1 MQKTSP
7 TVHHHFANYFK
18 KEKEKAIQPFAY
30 AVSRKLS
37 QGSVCVDLKDKDG
50 TTAIFEGYKEKDLK
64 MDMSTASEVLMPTA
78 LVAKGGEVEVNDKP
92 FVLNGDNFYITRYFN
107 YETQIIEGIKNL
119 IEKGAGEN
127 VQRLEKLKGSKEFK
141 KLVENRDKKLTTDWQ
156 LVASAMAYLNNF
168 TIITG
173 GPGTGKTTTVAKILS
188 LLYEENPDLNVKL
201 AAPTGKAAMRMKE
214 ALATNKQVPEEFREQ
229 IGALKPYTLHRLLE
243 VKYQTPYFRHD
254 LENKLDADVIIVD
267 EASMID
273 VALFSKFLNAVD
285 PGTRLIL
292 LGDQNQLASVE
303 AGSLLGDLCNTVGEK
318 NRFSSATFSSLKQL
332 LPKQILKQNTGKD
345 ELLQDQIVK
354 LQHSYRF
361 TGDSDFGVLSEAV
374 IDNRQEE
381 IESFFEEG
389 RPEGKIVVDPQYEES
404 KFETFVKGFEDYI
417 AEDDIAKAIEKFNAL
432 QILAVIRKG
441 KNGVEGLNTRVEK
454 YLSKKGKIYLGQ
466 VFYKNRPVMVTRNHP
481 DLNLFNGDVG
491 IVRKDKVSS
500 KMRIWFLDEEK
511 QLDEER
517 KEEEIQEKKI
527 RSFSPG
533 LLTDVETVFAM
544 TVHKSQGS
552 EFNKVLLVMPKSEEV
567 PILTRELL
575 YTGIT
580 RAKES
585 LLIQGTHEVIKKS
598 AETSVKRASGIT
610 NRI

>member
-1 MQKTSP
+1 MIDRLASSP
-7 TVHHHFANYFK
+7 HHHFASFFK
-18 KEKEKAIQPFAY
+18 DQKNLQPFAY
-30 AVSRKLS
+30 AASKSLAEGSICFDTSTDSKKL
-37 QGSVCVDLKDKDG
+37 
-50 TTAIFEGYKEKDLK
+50 FEGYLEEKDMVDYAPKLPNG
-64 MDMSTASEVLMPTA
+64 DSSLIGNE
-78 LVAKGGEVEVNDKP
+78 NDVIKP
-92 FVLNGDNFYITRYFN
+92 FVLHKNNFYITRYFN

-119 IEKGAGEN
+119 INTGTGEKA
-127 VQRLEKLKGSKEFK
+127 QRLESLKDSLEFK
-141 KLVENRDKKLTTDWQ
+141 KLVESRDQKNGTDWQ
-156 LVASAMAYLNNF
+156 LVASALAYLNNF

-188 LLYEENPDLNVKL
+188 LLYEENPNLNVKL

-214 ALATNKQVPEEFREQ
+214 ALATNDQVPEDYREK
-229 IGALKPYTLHRLLE
+229 INALKPFTLHRLLGSNHLS
-243 VKYQTPYFRHD
+243 PYFKHHRD
-254 LENKLDADVIIVD
+254 NKIEADVIIVD

-273 VALFSKFLNAVD
+273 VALFAKFINAVD
-285 PGTRLIL
+285 PGIRLIL

-318 NRFSSATFSSLKQL
+318 NRFSSETFSSLKQL
-332 LPKQILKQNTGKD
+332 CSVLDFDQNTGKD

-361 TGDSDFGVLSEAV
+361 TGDSDLGVLSEAV
-374 IDNRQEE
+374 IDNKQEKL
-381 IESFFEEG
+381 ESFVEEG
-389 RPEGKIVVDPQYEES
+389 RPEGNVIFDTQYKES
-404 KFETFVKGFEDYI
+404 KFENFIKGFEDYI
-417 AEDDIAKAIEKFNAL
+417 AENDIAQAIEKFNAL
-432 QILAVIRKG
+432 RILAVIRKG

-454 YLSKKGKIYLGQ
+454 YLSKKEKINPGQ

-491 IVRKDKVSS
+491 IVRKDKISG
-500 KMRIWFLDEEK
+500 KIRIWFLDEEK
-511 QLDEER
+511 QLDEEK
-517 KEEEIQEKKI
+517 KEGEIQERKI

-552 EFNKVLLVMPKSEEV
+552 EFDKVLFVMPKSEDL
-567 PILTRELL
+567 PLLTRELL

-580 RAKES
+580 RAKKS
-585 LLIQGTHEVIKKS
+585 LIIQGTKEVIKKS
-598 AETSVKRASGIT
+598 AEARVRRASGIT

>member
-1 MQKTSP
+1 MIISS
-7 TVHHHFANYFK
+7 HHHFANFFK
-18 KEKEKAIQPFAY
+18 KEEEKAIQPYAY
-30 AVSRKLS
+30 AVSRNLS
-37 QGSVCVDLKDKDG
+37 HGSVCVDLQDKQG
-50 TTAIFEGYKEKDLK
+50 TAGIFEGYKKKIIEGDNFSSTVDLLQ
-64 MDMSTASEVLMPTA
+64 TG
-78 LVAKGGEVEVNDKP
+78 LVAKGGEIEEKDKP
-92 FVLNGDNFYITRYFN
+92 FVLKGDNFYITRYFN
-107 YETQIIEGIKNL
+107 YETQIIEGIKGL
-119 IEKGAGEN
+119 ITEGEGEKA
-127 VQRLEKLKGSKEFK
+127 QRLERLKGSREFT
-141 KLVENRDKKLTTDWQ
+141 KLVESRDQKNGTDWQ

-214 ALATNKQVPEEFREQ
+214 ALAANKQVPEDFREQ

-243 VKYQTPYFRHD
+243 VKHQSPYFKRD

-273 VALFSKFLNAVD
+273 VALFAKFINAVD
-285 PGTRLIL
+285 PRTRLIL

-318 NRFSSATFSSLKQL
+318 NKFSSATISSLKQL
-332 LPKQILKQNTGKD
+332 FPEQILKQNTGKD

-361 TGDSDFGVLSEAV
+361 KGDSDFGVLSEAV
-374 IDNRQEE
+374 IDNKQEK

-389 RPEGKIVVDPQYEES
+389 RPEGEIVVDNQYKES
-404 KFETFVKGFEDYI
+404 KFESFIQGFEDYI

-432 QILAVIRKG
+432 RILAVIRKG

-454 YLSKKGKIYLGQ
+454 YLSKKRKINPGQ

-491 IVRKDKVSS
+491 LVRKDKVSG
-500 KMRIWFLDEEK
+500 KIRIWFLDEEK
-511 QLDEER
+511 QL
-517 KEEEIQEKKI
+517 EEEKQEGEVQERKI

-552 EFNKVLLVMPKSEEV
+552 EFNKVLLVMPKSEDL
-567 PILTRELL
+567 PLLTRELL

-585 LLIQGTHEVIKKS
+585 LIIQGTMEVIKKS
-598 AETSVKRASGIT
+598 AEARVRRASGIT

>member
-1 MQKTSP
+1 MNSSP
-7 TVHHHFANYFK
+7 HHHFANFFKNK
-18 KEKEKAIQPFAY
+18 KEEEEQPIQPFAY
-30 AVSRKLS
+30 VASKSLADGSICFDTSADPKNLFAGYLEEGEMEGFAPVLS
-37 QGSVCVDLKDKDG
+37 NGDSSLIGSEQDV
-50 TTAIFEGYKEKDLK
+50 I
-64 MDMSTASEVLMPTA
+64 
-78 LVAKGGEVEVNDKP
+78 KP
-92 FVLNGDNFYITRYFN
+92 FVLHKNNFYITRYFN
-107 YETQIIEGIKNL
+107 YETQIIDGIKNL
-119 IEKGAGEN
+119 INTGAGEKT
-127 VQRLEKLKGSKEFK
+127 QRLESLKGSPEFK
-141 KLVENRDKKLTTDWQ
+141 KLVDNRDKNIGTDWQ
-156 LVASAMAYLNNF
+156 LVASAMACLNNF

-214 ALATNKQVPEEFREQ
+214 ALATNKQVPEDFREQ

-243 VKYQTPYFRHD
+243 VKYQSPYFKYD
-254 LENKLDADVIIVD
+254 LGNKLDADVIIVD

-273 VALFSKFLNAVD
+273 VALFAKFINAVD

-318 NRFSSATFSSLKQL
+318 NRFSSATISSLKQL
-332 LPKQILKQNTGKD
+332 FPALDLDQNTGKD

-361 TGDSDFGVLSEAV
+361 KENSDFGVLSEAV
-374 IDNRQEE
+374 IDNKQEE

-389 RPEGKIVVDPQYEES
+389 KPEGKIIVDSEYKES

-417 AEDDIAKAIEKFNAL
+417 AEDDIAKAIEKFNSL
-432 QILAVIRKG
+432 RILAVIRKG

-454 YLSKKGKIYLGQ
+454 YLSKKGKIYPGQ

-491 IVRKDKVSS
+491 LVRKDKTSG

-511 QLDEER
+511 QL
-517 KEEEIQEKKI
+517 EEENQEGEVKERKI

-533 LLTDVETVFAM
+533 LLTDVETVYAM

-552 EFNKVLLVMPKSEEV
+552 EFNNVLLVMPKSENL
-567 PILTRELL
+567 PLLTRELL

-580 RAKES
+580 RAKEN
-585 LLIQGTHEVIKKS
+585 LIIQGTREIIKKS
-598 AETSVKRASGIT
+598 AEARVRRASGIT

>member
-1 MQKTSP
+1 MNSTP
-7 TVHHHFANYFK
+7 HHHFASFFK
-18 KEKEKAIQPFAY
+18 DQKDLQPFAY
-30 AVSRKLS
+30 AASKSLAE
-37 QGSVCVDLKDKDG
+37 GSICFD
-50 TTAIFEGYKEKDLK
+50 TTADSKKLFEGYLEEKLMKDYAPGLPNGN
-64 MDMSTASEVLMPTA
+64 SSLIGSE
-78 LVAKGGEVEVNDKP
+78 NDVIKP
-92 FVLNGDNFYITRYFN
+92 FVFHKNNFYITRYFN
-107 YETQIIEGIKNL
+107 YETQIIQGIKSL
-119 IEKGAGEN
+119 INTGAGKK
-127 VQRLEKLKGSKEFK
+127 VQRLEKLKDSTEFK
-141 KLVENRDKKLTTDWQ
+141 KLVENRDQKNGTDLQ

-201 AAPTGKAAMRMKE
+201 AAPTGKASMRMKE
-214 ALATNKQVPEEFREQ
+214 ALANNDMVPEDFREQ

-243 VKYQTPYFRHD
+243 VKYQSPYFKHD

-273 VALFSKFLNAVD
+273 VALFAKFINAVD

-318 NRFSSATFSSLKQL
+318 NKFSSATFSSLKQL
-332 LPKQILKQNTGKD
+332 CPVLDLDQNTGKD
-345 ELLQDQIVK
+345 ELLQDHIVK
-354 LQHSYRF
+354 LEHSYRF
-361 TGDSDFGVLSEAV
+361 KGNSDLGVLSKAV
-374 IDNRQEE
+374 IDNKQEE
-381 IESFFEEG
+381 IENFFEEG
-389 RPEGKIVVDPQYEES
+389 RPEGKVVFDTQYKES
-404 KFETFVKGFEDYI
+404 KFENFIQGFEDYI
-417 AEDDIAKAIEKFNAL
+417 VEKDIAKAIEKFNAL
-432 QILAVIRKG
+432 RILAVIRKG

-454 YLSKKGKIYLGQ
+454 YLSKKRKINPSQ

-491 IVRKDKVSS
+491 IVRKDKVSG

-511 QLDEER
+511 QLEEEK
-517 KEEEIQEKKI
+517 KEGEIQEKKI

-552 EFNKVLLVMPKSEEV
+552 EFNKVLLVMPKSEDL
-567 PILTRELL
+567 PLLTRELL

-585 LLIQGTHEVIKKS
+585 LIIQGTKEVVRKS
-598 AETSVKRASGIT
+598 AEARVRRASGIT

>member
-1 MQKTSP
+1 MKHP
-7 TVHHHFANYFK
+7 TPHHHFANFFK
-18 KEKEKAIQPFAY
+18 KKEEEAIQPYVY
-30 AVSRKLS
+30 AVSRKLA

-50 TTAIFEGYKEKDLK
+50 ATAIFEGYNEKDLE
-64 MDMSTASEVLMPTA
+64 MDMSTATDVLMQTA
-78 LVAKGGEVEVNDKP
+78 LVAIGGEVEVRDKP

-107 YETQIIEGIKNL
+107 YESQIIEGIKSL
-119 IEKGAGEN
+119 INTGAGEKT
-127 VQRLEKLKGSKEFK
+127 QRLERLKDSKEFK
-141 KLVENRDKKLTTDWQ
+141 KLVESRDTDLGTDWQ
-156 LVASAMAYLNNF
+156 LVASALAYLNNF

-188 LLYEENPDLNVKL
+188 LLYEEKPDLNVKL

-214 ALATNKQVPEEFREQ
+214 ALATNKQVPEDFREQ

-243 VKYQTPYFRHD
+243 VKYQSPYFKHN

-273 VALFSKFLNAVD
+273 VALFAKFINAVD
-285 PGTRLIL
+285 HGTRLIL

-318 NRFSSATFSSLKQL
+318 NKFSSVTFSYLKQL
-332 LPKQILKQNTGKD
+332 FPVVILEQNTGKD

-361 TGDSDFGVLSEAV
+361 QGNSDFGVLSEAV
-374 IDNRQEE
+374 IDNKQEE
-381 IESFFEEG
+381 IDSFFEEG
-389 RPEGKIVVDPQYEES
+389 RPEGNIVVDPQYKES
-404 KFETFVKGFEDYI
+404 KFESFIKGFKEYI
-417 AEDDIAKAIEKFNAL
+417 AEDDIAMAIEKFNAL
-432 QILAVIRKG
+432 RILAVIRKG

-454 YLSKKGKIYLGQ
+454 YLSKKRKINPSQ
-466 VFYKNRPVMVTRNHP
+466 VFYENRPVMVTRNHP

-491 IVRKDKVSS
+491 IVRKDKDSG
-500 KMRIWFLDEEK
+500 KMRIWFLDEKKQLEEEK
-511 QLDEER
+511 QEGEVEER
-517 KEEEIQEKKI
+517 KI

-552 EFNKVLLVMPKSEEV
+552 EFNKVLLVMPKSEDL
-567 PILTRELL
+567 PLLTRELL

-585 LLIQGTHEVIKKS
+585 LTIQGTKEVIKKS
-598 AETSVKRASGIT
+598 AEARVRRASGIT